1 MCFIKTTLVTLWWM
15 DHRDVRLEGHLW
27 VSFLYVSSWWI
38 MSIRPLWASNLLLLV
53 FHHRYSATKS
63 GMRPWWLRR
72 YLKGGQTHHSYMEAL
87 LPPFFLSIHYLEWP
101 WWMPVISIISGTLAN
116 ILIFVLWSWW
126 RADKPSLLF
135 CLQNNQYHRRK
146 WKALKLS
153 FLNGYSQETHGW
165 FFFPRKVILR
175 FESFI

>member
-1 MCFIKTTLVTLWWM
+1 MSQFPVCFLLLK
-15 DHRDVRLEGHLW
+15 
-27 VSFLYVSSWWI
+27 I

-87 LPPFFLSIHYLEWP
+87 LPPFFLSVHSLEWP

-126 RADKPSLLF
+126 RADKPGLLF

-153 FLNGYSQETHGW
+153 FLNGYSQETHRW
-165 FFFPRKVILR
+165 FFFPERWSWGLNPLFSNDRWFRKGD
-175 FESFI
+175 